1 MTAAMREGRIAEL
14 NELMQEWGATR
25 REALLDIL
33 YAFYEA
39 AGFEEDQLSAE
50 LEVMSDDELMEAFL
64 NI

>member
-1 MTAAMREGRIAEL
+1 MTATKREERIAEL

-25 REALLDIL
+25 REALLEIL

-39 AGFEEDQLSAE
+39 AGFWREPLFKELSA
-50 LEVMSDDELMEAFL
+50 MSDDELMEAFL